1 MQTVKL
7 PTLTCEEIEAHSRSF
22 IWGSTNEKKKPHLV
36 KWEQVCQPKVNGGLG
51 IGRMS
56 QNNEAFL
63 MKLGWGIFT
72 LPNALWV
79 KVLRS
84 KYMRK
89 KVGVP
94 QPVAKS
100 SDSPLWKGIFKVWDY

>member
-51 IGRMS
+51 VGRMS

-63 MKLGWGIFT
+63 MKLGWGINHST
-72 LPNALWV
+72 GCGPIEMLPCRTQQGL
-79 KVLRS
+79 
-84 KYMRK
+84 
-89 KVGVP
+89 
-94 QPVAKS
+94 
-100 SDSPLWKGIFKVWDY
+100 

>member
-36 KWEQVCQPKVNGGLG
+36 KWEQVCQPKENGGLG
-51 IGRMS
+51 IRRMS

-63 MKLGWGIFT
+63 MKLGWGILT

-84 KYMRK
+84 KYMRE

-100 SDSPLWKGIFKVWDY
+100 GDSPLWKGICKVWDS

>member
-1 MQTVKL
+1 
-7 PTLTCEEIEAHSRSF
+7 
-22 IWGSTNEKKKPHLV
+22 
-36 KWEQVCQPKVNGGLG
+36 
-51 IGRMS
+51 MS

-72 LPNALWV
+72 LPNALWM

-84 KYMRK
+84 KYMIEE
-89 KVGVP
+89 VGVP

-100 SDSPLWKGIFKVWDY
+100 GDSPLWKGICKVWDSILKGIQWVIGNGRILNLLKDSWWMRNKNP

>member
-1 MQTVKL
+1 
-7 PTLTCEEIEAHSRSF
+7 
-22 IWGSTNEKKKPHLV
+22 
-36 KWEQVCQPKVNGGLG
+36 
-51 IGRMS
+51 MS

-63 MKLGWGIFT
+63 MKLGWGILT

-94 QPVAKS
+94 LPTVERI
-100 SDSPLWKGIFKVWDY
+100 L